1 MSVIEIIG
9 FVVGILLVVFLT
21 YAMLFPEKL

>member
-9 FVVGILLVVFLT
+9 FVVGVLLVAFLT

>member
-9 FVVGILLVVFLT
+9 LVVGVLLVAFLT